1 MKRVLLKLSAALVF
15 IATMVGLSMASFAIF
30 YQPKTPKSLGGNK

>member
-1 MKRVLLKLSAALVF
+1 MKRVLLKLSVVLVF
-15 IATMVGLSMASFAIF
+15 IAAAVGLNMASFAIF